1 HIYIPVCTNANILI
15 NVNILYIH
23 TPKQLHQNNS
33 TRNQEMS
40 MSMSRLIGCSS
51 ISSTRPSLNYTS
63 FSYNPAS
70 QASFSKNK
78 DLSCYGFHG
87 FNSRS
92 LQFDPMVTLP
102 RRSFV
107 IRNNITPPPGVP
119 LPSGSPSGSM
129 RNWIV
134 GIVLTFVLPFCTHK
148 WGPLLLIKN
157 KVDNVVNTAE
167 YIMETIE
174 SVAEKV
180 DNVIDNITD
189 DLPENSSL
197 RKTMEA
203 VDELV
208 EGVAKSAHIANDII
222 DKVEEVEDRLESL
235 ILNETKVKE
244 APKQVV
250 HTEEIHVQEATT
262 KSLKMD

>member
-1 HIYIPVCTNANILI
+1 
-15 NVNILYIH
+15 
-23 TPKQLHQNNS
+23 
-33 TRNQEMS
+33 MS
-40 MSMSRLIGCSS
+40 MSMSRLICDSS
-51 ISSTRPSLNYTS
+51 ISARPSRNFAS
-63 FSYNPAS
+63 FSCNPTS

-78 DLSCYGFHG
+78 DFSSNYDVHG
-87 FNSRS
+87 FNTRS
-92 LQFDPMVTLP
+92 LRYDPMKTIP

-107 IRNNITPPPGVP
+107 VRSNVTPPPGVP

-148 WGPLLLIKN
+148 WGPLLVLKN
-157 KVDNVVNTAE
+157 RVDNVVNTAE

-174 SVAEKV
+174 VVAEKV

-189 DLPENSSL
+189 DLPENSTI

-208 EGVAKSAHIANDII
+208 EGVAKSAHIANNII
-222 DKVEEVEDRLESL
+222 DKVEEVEDRLESM
-235 ILNETKVKE
+235 ILNEAKE
-244 APKQVV
+244 KEVPKQVV
-250 HTEEIHVQEATT
+250 TEKIPIQEPTT
-262 KSLKMD
+262 KL